1 MRRLGSALLLLVT
14 ITVSIYCICI
24 LGVYASPERILIRIQ
39 GKGRD
44 FAGQVWGQPV
54 VVPEFSFVV
63 VEGQPKEG
71 VLQCQADEKAAEGR
85 KTIIL
90 RCEDG
95 VVLRLEGISWR

>member
-1 MRRLGSALLLLVT
+1 MRVLASGLLLVIT
-14 ITVSIYCICI
+14 IAVSM
-24 LGVYASPERILIRIQ
+24 LLVGVYASPERVLVRIQ

-44 FAGQVWGQPV
+44 FPEQVWGQPMI
-54 VVPEFSFVV
+54 VPEFSFVV
-63 VEGQPKEG
+63 VSGQPKEG
-71 VLQCQADEKAAEGR
+71 VLQCTPEVKEGQ